1 MRSTKQKIFLF
12 LKIATLT
19 SVTLVGTFYYFREDI
34 LRKVI
39 EKVST
44 KLVTEYDCT
53 INIKDAKFDGLS
65 AVSLTEVSLVPK
77 NADTLAKFQSIKTS
91 INFWG
96 LLKGDIQLGSL
107 DAKKGY
113 IHLIKKGETSNYA
126 AFFANK
132 SIDTVTTTKKNYAK
146 LVYRIIDK
154 VSNFVPTDLDLQEFE
169 FVYDDNGE
177 IASLSTHKLL
187 LDDEDLETIIEIKSK
202 DFSQKLRIYGT
213 ADPRNKEADVQF
225 VNSDKTKLIVP
236 FVAQKYGLKSSFDSI
251 RVSVN
256 DIEMSGDELH
266 VDGFASIINLAVKHP
281 KISKNE
287 VLFENLKMDYKILSG
302 ANFIALDE
310 GSTAEVNKIKF
321 EPYLKYEKTNSKIYT
336 LKVRIPNM
344 KAQDF
349 ITSLPD
355 GLFTNFKGME
365 VAGSFSYSMSFKI
378 DKRRPWNL
386 RFNSNINKNGLKIT
400 KYGTADIAKL
410 NGEFEYAAMIN
421 DKPQRPVFVG
431 VANPD
436 YYPLTEISPFL
447 KKAVITFEDP
457 NYYSHK
463 GFEMNAFR
471 ASMVKNMASNRFERG
486 GSTISMQLIKNAF
499 LKREKTIS
507 RKLEEI
513 LLCYVMENNKIV
525 SKDRILEVYFNVIE
539 WGPNVY
545 GIGEASRFYFQKK
558 PTDLTL
564 NECMFLASIVPMPQ
578 KFMNQFEGPIWKN
591 KFARRSIFMKNLMV
605 KRGLLLPEEMD
616 SSSFVNINGAARSY
630 LNYGVSAQPTQKDST
645 GIEEFEF

>member
-1 MRSTKQKIFLF
+1 MRTTKQKIFLF
-12 LKIATLT
+12 LKITTVTL
-19 SVTLVGTFYYFREDI
+19 VILVGTFYYFREAI

-44 KLVTEYDCT
+44 KLVKEYDCT
-53 INIKDAKFDGLS
+53 ITIKDAKFDGLS

-113 IHLIKKGETSNYA
+113 VHLIKNGETSNYA
-126 AFFANK
+126 AFFAKK
-132 SIDTVTTTKKNYAK
+132 SKDTISSSKKNYAE
-146 LVYRIIDK
+146 LAYRIIDK
-154 VSNFVPTDLDLQEFE
+154 VSNFVPTDLDLQDFE
-169 FVYDDNGE
+169 FVYNDNGNV
-177 IASLSTHKLL
+177 STLSTDKLL
-187 LDDEDLETIIEIKSK
+187 LDDEDLETIVEIKST
-202 DFSQKLRIYGT
+202 DFSQKLHIYGT

-225 VNSDKTKLIVP
+225 VNSNKEKLIVP
-236 FVAQKYGLKSSFDSI
+236 FIAEKYGLKASFDSI
-251 RVSVN
+251 RVNVN
-256 DIEMSGDELH
+256 TIEMSDNELH
-266 VDGFASIINLAVKHP
+266 IDGYSSIVNLNVKHP
-281 KISKNE
+281 KISKTE
-287 VLFENLKMDYKILSG
+287 VLFENLKMDYKFLFG
-302 ANFIALDE
+302 ENFMALDN
-310 GSTAEVNKIKF
+310 GSVAEVNKIKF

-336 LKVRIPNM
+336 LKVHIPNM
-344 KAQDF
+344 EAQDF
-349 ITSLPD
+349 ISSLPE

-365 VAGSFSYSMSFKI
+365 VAGSFDYSMSFKM
-378 DKRRPWNL
+378 DKKRPWGL
-386 RFNSNINKNGLKIT
+386 KFNSVINKNGLKIT
-400 KYGTADIAKL
+400 KYGKADIGKL
-410 NGEFEYAAMIN
+410 NGEFEYAALID

-431 VANPD
+431 GSNPD
-436 YYPLTEISPFL
+436 YYPLAEISPFL
-447 KKAVITFEDP
+447 KKAVLTFEDP
-457 NYYSHK
+457 NFYSHK

-471 ASMVKNMASNRFERG
+471 ASMVKNMAENKFSRG
-486 GSTISMQLIKNAF
+486 GSTISMQLIKNVF

-525 SKDRILEVYFNVIE
+525 SKDRILEVYFNIIE

-558 PTDLTL
+558 PANLTL

-591 KFARRSIFMKNLMV
+591 KFARRSIFMKNLML
-605 KRGLLLPEEMD
+605 KRGIITPEEMD
-616 SSSFVNINGAARSY
+616 SSSYVNINGAARTF
-630 LNYGVSAQPTQKDST
+630 LNYGVFHSTPKDST

>member
-1 MRSTKQKIFLF
+1 MRTTKQKLFLL
-12 LKIATLT
+12 LKIATF
-19 SVTLVGTFYYFREDI
+19 LVIVFVGAFYYFREDI

-53 INIKDAKFDGLS
+53 INIKDAKFDGMS

-77 NADTLAKFQSIKTS
+77 NGDTLTKFQSIKTS

-113 IHLIKKGETSNYA
+113 IHLIKKGDSSNYE
-126 AFFANK
+126 AFFAKK
-132 SIDTVTTTKKNYAK
+132 SKDTTTTSKKNYAE
-146 LVYRIIDK
+146 VAFRIIDK
-154 VSNFVPTDLDLQEFE
+154 ISDFVPTDLDLQDFKI
-169 FVYDDNGE
+169 VYNDNGKV
-177 IASLSTHKLL
+177 STLSTNKLL
-187 LDDEDLETIIEIKSK
+187 LDDEDLETTIEIKSK
-202 DFSQKLRIYGT
+202 AISQKLRIYGT
-213 ADPRNKEADVQF
+213 ADPRNKEANLQF
-225 VNSDKTKLIVP
+225 VTSDKSKLIVP
-236 FVAQKYGLKSSFDSI
+236 FVTEKYGLKSSFDSVAVAI
-251 RVSVN
+251 DN
-256 DIEMSGDELH
+256 IEFTDNELH
-266 VDGFASIINLAVKHP
+266 FDGYTSVANLSVKHP

-287 VLFENLKMDYKILSG
+287 VLFENLKLDYKLLLG
-302 ANFIALDE
+302 ANFVALDE
-310 GSTAEVNKIKF
+310 GSVAEVNKIKF
-321 EPYLKYEKTNSKIYT
+321 EPYFKYEKTNSKIYT
-336 LKVRIPNM
+336 INAKIPSM

-349 ITSLPD
+349 INSLPK
-355 GLFTNFKGME
+355 GLFTNFDGMQ
-365 VAGSFSYSMSFKI
+365 ASGSFSYAMRFKI
-378 DKRRPWNL
+378 DKKRPWNL
-386 RFNSNINKNGLKIT
+386 RFSSNINKNGLKIT
-400 KYGTADIAKL
+400 KYGKADIGKL
-410 NGEFEYAAMIN
+410 NGEFEYAALIN

-431 VANPD
+431 ASNPD
-436 YYPLTEISPFL
+436 YYTLSSISPFL

-457 NYYSHK
+457 NFYSHK

-471 ASMVKNMASNRFERG
+471 ASMVKNMAENRFSRG

-525 SKDRILEVYFNVIE
+525 SKDRILEVYFNIIE
-539 WGPNVY
+539 WGPNVF

-558 PTDLTL
+558 PIDLTL

-591 KFARRSIFMKNLMV
+591 KFARRSIFMKNLML
-605 KRGLLLPEEMD
+605 KRGIITAEEMD
-616 SSSFVNINGAARSY
+616 SSSYVNINGAARSF
-630 LNYGVSAQPTQKDST
+630 LNYGVPNETKIDST
-645 GIEEFEF
+645 GIEEFKF

>member
-1 MRSTKQKIFLF
+1 MRTTKQKIFLF
-12 LKIATLT
+12 IKIATF
-19 SVTLVGTFYYFREDI
+19 SVVVLLGAFYYFREDI

-65 AVSLTEVSLVPK
+65 AVALTEVSLVPK
-77 NADTLAKFQSIKTS
+77 KGDTLAKFQSIKTS
-91 INFWG
+91 INLLG

-113 IHLIKKGETSNYA
+113 IHLVKNAEGTNYA
-126 AFFANK
+126 AFFAKK
-132 SIDTVTTTKKNYAK
+132 SKDTITSSKKNYAE
-146 LVYRIIDK
+146 LAYRIIDK
-154 VSNFVPTDLDLQEFE
+154 VSNFVPTDLDLQDFE
-169 FVYDDNGE
+169 MSYNDNG
-177 IASLSTHKLL
+177 ILSTLYTDKLL
-187 LDDEDLETIIEIKSK
+187 LDDEDLETIIDIKSK
-202 DFSQKLRIYGT
+202 DFSQKLRIYGS
-213 ADPRNKEADVQF
+213 ADPRNKEVDIQF
-225 VNSDKTKLIVP
+225 VNNDKTKMIVP
-236 FVAQKYGLKSSFDSI
+236 FVTEKFGLKSSFDSI
-251 RVSVN
+251 NVKVDN
-256 DIEMSGDELH
+256 VEMSGGELH
-266 VDGFASIINLAVKHP
+266 IDGFTSLINLTMKHP
-281 KISKNE
+281 KISKSE
-287 VLFENLKMDYKILSG
+287 VLFENLKMDYKLLFG
-302 ANFIALDE
+302 ENFVALDK
-310 GSTAEVNKIKF
+310 GSVAEVNKIEF
-321 EPYLKYEKTNSKIYT
+321 EPYLKYEKTNTKIYT
-336 LKVRIPNM
+336 LNVKIPNM

-349 ITSLPD
+349 ITSLPE

-378 DKRRPWNL
+378 DKKRPWNL
-386 RFNSNINKNGLKIT
+386 RFNSNISKNGLKIT
-400 KYGTADIAKL
+400 KYGKADIAKL
-410 NGEFEYAAMIN
+410 NGEFEYAALIN
-421 DKPQRPVFVG
+421 DTPQRPVFVG
-431 VANPD
+431 ESNPD

-447 KKAVITFEDP
+447 KKAIITFEDP
-457 NYYSHK
+457 NFYSHK

-471 ASMVKNMASNRFERG
+471 SSMVKNMAENRFSRG

-507 RKLEEI
+507 RKMEEI

-558 PTDLTL
+558 PADLTL

-605 KRGLLLPEEMD
+605 KRGIITPEEMD
-616 SSSFVNINGAARSY
+616 SSSYVNINGPARSY
-630 LNYGVSAQPTQKDST
+630 LNYGVARETPKDST
-645 GIEEFEF
+645 SIEEFEF

>member
-1 MRSTKQKIFLF
+1 MRTTKQKIFLF

-19 SVTLVGTFYYFREDI
+19 TVTLVGTFYYFREDI

-154 VSNFVPTDLDLQEFE
+154 ASNFVPTDLDLQEFE
-169 FVYDDNGE
+169 LVYDDNGE
-177 IASLSTHKLL
+177 IASLSTDKLL

-213 ADPRNKEADVQF
+213 ADPRNKEVDVQF

-400 KYGTADIAKL
+400 KYGSADIAKL

-471 ASMVKNMASNRFERG
+471 ASMVKNMATNRFERG

-605 KRGLLLPEEMD
+605 KRGLLLLEDMD

>member
-1 MRSTKQKIFLF
+1 MRTTKQKIFLF

-19 SVTLVGTFYYFREDI
+19 TVTLVGTFYYFREDI

-132 SIDTVTTTKKNYAK
+132 SKDTSTTTKKNYAA

-154 VSNFVPTDLDLQEFE
+154 VSNFVPTDLDLQDFE

-177 IASLSTHKLL
+177 IASLSTDKLL

-251 RVSVN
+251 RVSVD
-256 DIEMSGDELH
+256 DIEMSGEELH
-266 VDGFASIINLAVKHP
+266 VDGFASITNLAVKHP

-400 KYGTADIAKL
+400 KYGKADIGKL
-410 NGEFEYAAMIN
+410 NGEFEYAAIIN

-471 ASMVKNMASNRFERG
+471 TSMVKNMATNRFERG

-558 PTDLTL
+558 PSDLTL

-591 KFARRSIFMKNLMV
+591 KFARRSIFMKNLMI
-605 KRGLLLPEEMD
+605 KRGLITPEEMD
-616 SSSFVNINGAARSY
+616 SSSYVNINGAARSY
-630 LNYGVSAQPTQKDST
+630 LDYGVAPTPTPKDST

>member
-1 MRSTKQKIFLF
+1 MKTTKQKIFLF

-19 SVTLVGTFYYFREDI
+19 TVTLVGTFYYFREDI

-132 SIDTVTTTKKNYAK
+132 SKDTVTTIKKNYAA

-154 VSNFVPTDLDLQEFE
+154 VSNFVPTDLDLQDFE
-169 FVYDDNGE
+169 FVFVDNGE
-177 IASLSTHKLL
+177 IASLTTDQLL

-202 DFSQKLRIYGT
+202 NFFQKLRIYGT

-251 RVSVN
+251 RVSVD
-256 DIEMSGDELH
+256 DIEMTGEELH
-266 VDGFASIINLAVKHP
+266 VDGFASITNLAVKHP

-310 GSTAEVNKIKF
+310 GSTAEVNKIKI

-400 KYGTADIAKL
+400 KYGKADIGKL
-410 NGEFEYAAMIN
+410 NGEFEYAAIIN

-471 ASMVKNMASNRFERG
+471 ASMVKNMATNRFERG

-558 PTDLTL
+558 PADLTL

-591 KFARRSIFMKNLMV
+591 KFARRSIFMKNLMI
-605 KRGLLLPEEMD
+605 KRGLITPEEMD
-616 SSSFVNINGAARSY
+616 SSSYVNINGAARSY
-630 LNYGVSAQPTQKDST
+630 LDYGLSTQPTPKDST

>member
-1 MRSTKQKIFLF
+1 MRTTKQKIFLF
-12 LKIATLT
+12 LKITTVTL
-19 SVTLVGTFYYFREDI
+19 VTLVGTFYYFREDI

-44 KLVTEYDCT
+44 KLVKEYDCT

-65 AVSLTEVSLVPK
+65 AVSLTEVSLIPK

-91 INFWG
+91 VNFWG

-113 IHLIKKGETSNYA
+113 IHLVKKGETSNYA
-126 AFFANK
+126 AFFAKK
-132 SIDTVTTTKKNYAK
+132 SKDTINNSKRNYAE
-146 LVYRIIDK
+146 LAYRIIDK
-154 VSNFVPTDLDLQEFE
+154 VSNFVPTDLDLQDFE
-169 FVYDDNGE
+169 FVYDDNG
-177 IASLSTHKLL
+177 IISTLYTDKLL
-187 LDDEDLETIIEIKSK
+187 LDDEDLETNVQIKSK
-202 DFSQKLRIYGT
+202 DFTQKLRIYGT

-225 VNSDKTKLIVP
+225 INGDKGKLIVP
-236 FVAQKYGLKSSFDSI
+236 FVAEKYGLKSSFDSI
-251 RVSVN
+251 RVNVDN
-256 DIEMSGDELH
+256 IEMSGDELH
-266 VDGFASIINLAVKHP
+266 IDGFTSIVNLNLKHP

-287 VLFENLKMDYKILSG
+287 VLFENLKMDYKFLFG
-302 ANFIALDE
+302 ENFMALDN
-310 GSTAEVNKIKF
+310 GSVAEVNKIKF

-349 ITSLPD
+349 ITSLPE

-365 VAGSFSYSMSFKI
+365 VAGNFSYSMSFKI
-378 DKRRPWNL
+378 DKKRPWNL

-400 KYGTADIAKL
+400 KYGKADIGKL
-410 NGEFEYAAMIN
+410 NGEFEYTALID

-431 VANPD
+431 EVNPD

-447 KKAVITFEDP
+447 EKAVITFEDP
-457 NYYSHK
+457 NFYSHK

-525 SKDRILEVYFNVIE
+525 SKNRILEVYFNIIE

-558 PTDLTL
+558 PADLTL

-591 KFARRSIFMKNLMV
+591 KFARRSIFMKNLML
-605 KRGLLLPEEMD
+605 KRGIITPEEMD
-616 SSSFVNINGAARSY
+616 SSSYVNINGPARSY
-630 LNYGVSAQPTQKDST
+630 LDFGVLRSTPKDST
-645 GIEEFEF
+645 SIEEFEF